1 MIIITINDN
10 TNSQMYG
17 AAVLFYEEISPE
29 ELSEDEIVN
38 LGLTNISKTN
48 GNTKTFCSKSLC
60 LLSRW
65 PLFQTFNQV
74 LSFLIQED
82 ERQRKGEIL
91 NSSPYSLPIERFIS
105 QFLHTV
111 AFPTPEA
118 PNILL
123 QWDLENPIGIQLP
136 TDALSRFGI
145 GENFYHLVRM
155 LDVEQIIQLFVYML
169 TEQKIL
175 LTSTCNSDLTGIAE
189 ALIAMIFPFKWSVV
203 YIPFL
208 YLRCIHIIQSPSPY
222 LIGVDSRFFDF
233 FRLPE
238 GVGCIDLVTKS
249 IKPPDTNCKYLD
261 YVKVLPKSVLK
272 SLRNGLA
279 NCKTKVTSFEKQQ
292 NIRKN
297 TGNFMDEFTVI
308 RRRES
313 IGESIR
319 ECFLRAVILM
329 FKNYQAYLIPLSHRQ
344 KQENMFNGE
353 GMILIMIIMI

>member
-1 MIIITINDN
+1 
-10 TNSQMYG
+10 MYG
-17 AAVLFYEEISPE
+17 AAVLFYEEID
-29 ELSEDEIVN
+29 EDE
-38 LGLTNISKTN
+38 LTTEEIAYFRSKNEIQTSEPY
-48 GNTKTFCSKSLC
+48 KIYCSRSLC

-74 LSFLIQED
+74 LLFIIQED
-82 ERQRKGEIL
+82 EKQRFTNPP
-91 NSSPYSLPIERFIS
+91 NSIPIETFIS

-111 AFPTPEA
+111 AFPTPQA

-123 QWDLENPIGIQLP
+123 QWDHDHPIGIQLP
-136 TDALSRFGI
+136 TDALSRFGT

-238 GVGCIDLVTKS
+238 GVGCIDLITKS
-249 IKPPDTNCKYLD
+249 IKPPENNCKYLD

-272 SLRNGLA
+272 SLKYGLS
-279 NCKTKVTSFEKQQ
+279 NCKTKVVSFEKQQ
-292 NIRKN
+292 ILRKN
-297 TGNFMDEFTVI
+297 TGNVMDEFTI
-308 RRRES
+308 LRKREN

-329 FKNYQAYLIPLSHRQ
+329 FRNYQNYLIPVSFSQ
-344 KQENMFNGE
+344 TKDIMFD
-353 GMILIMIIMI
+353 ID